1 MSSYE
6 KPDIKYYPFNFKK
19 DKTIHLGIQTNIVAV
34 DDRVKLGLHTSA
46 IFGKIQDFTATL
58 YLGKIIFKRNK
69 QNNIAPIFI
78 PSTITE
84 TNIEKLNTF
93 WLNKI
98 NLNAK
103 KPNANQLYL
112 SSMLAC
118 EKKRG
123 VTQCLVFA
131 DENLIPYQKIHYFR
145 HKDNI
150 VLTKEQ
156 IISYFT
162 QLHQENTEFIA
173 NYIESINKNNGIN
186 AYHLHNSLF
195 ENLTQKGVLP
205 ESMIRRY
212 IDTREII
219 RNNMLDLITLDFLA
233 RINQPNHKI
242 LLYDEL
248 FYAYLVW
255 SLREF
260 LIPYF
265 SGRFQD
271 ENHLLFNAGA
281 YKEHFDKTLTHNQD
295 ETDYDYLMMK
305 NPYTKT
311 SPNTE
316 FIPIFYPNI
325 SPLEFEFGYIEGFVR
340 LNIMQWSYSYEEE
353 EKMMKKSKGYKQISL
368 NQPISQIQKYEIYD
382 MSESQIEQASKITP
396 SPLGKY
402 YFELSDNKGVYIEFF
417 PRIYPS
423 ITNPPKGWS
432 KEMMQKLDLKL
443 E

>member
-1 MSSYE
+1 MV
-6 KPDIKYYPFNFKK
+6 IKIAKQVNRTLKCCILALLILQMNIQAYSIVRLKTKRAEPVLLPFSFYATNQE
-19 DKTIHLGIQTNIVAV
+19 IHLAIDTNILCVN
-34 DDRVKLGLHTSA
+34 DRKEYSLLQYL
-46 IFGKIQDFTATL
+46 KDFTATL
-58 YLGKIIFKRNK
+58 YLGKIIFEKNK
-69 QNNIAPIFI
+69 KGILAPKFI
-78 PSTITE
+78 PSNLTDSSFE
-84 TNIEKLNTF
+84 GLNTF
-93 WLNKI
+93 WLNEI
-98 NLNAK
+98 NKNAPLRP
-103 KPNANQLYL
+103 KPTMKTPKTSLGNFPILPRPSVDNDFYEYQKY
-112 SSMLAC
+112 
-118 EKKRG
+118 
-123 VTQCLVFA
+123 Q
-131 DENLIPYQKIHYFR
+131 DENHKYLKIHYFR

-205 ESMIRRY
+205 ESMIKRY

-233 RINQPNHKI
+233 KTNQPNHKI

-265 SGRFQD
+265 SGRFQ
-271 ENHLLFNAGA
+271 EYYYLTFNNGA
-281 YKEHFDKTLTHNQD
+281 YQNA
-295 ETDYDYLMMK
+295 K
-305 NPYTKT
+305 NKDMLFTQNFFSNLDFLVFYKNSHKRLYKFA
-311 SPNTE
+311 SP
-316 FIPIFYPNI
+316 
-325 SPLEFEFGYIEGFVR
+325 
-340 LNIMQWSYSYEEE
+340 
-353 EKMMKKSKGYKQISL
+353 
-368 NQPISQIQKYEIYD
+368 NQPISQMNEYEIYD

-402 YFELSDNKGVYIEFF
+402 YFELSDNKSVYIEFF